1 MLSSADP
8 SYLTVESNFEQVA
21 LKARVRK
28 GLCCR
33 DCIGWLNPCLDCP
46 SSLVPFLFSVSF
58 IQDFHVS
65 MRWQSALFMVI
76 HLTLYSTFFI
86 APKISGN
93 LSFIHGGE
101 RSLTRA
107 WHILG
112 ISFNLVAFLFVF
124 LTEALDL
131 NNLFIF
137 QLNFTM
143 VKLFLQYRI
152 NFDEVMSMR
161 GTLSSSFMIPFCK
174 VHKNELWLTYLLWQL
189 RRRHWYIL
197 ISIKNLWTFWY
208 LGSWFS
214 GLRESENGNRL
225 PLIPHC
231 YCHLSPV

>member
-1 MLSSADP
+1 MVSSADP

-112 ISFNLVAFLFVF
+112 ISFNLVAFLFGPATLASNIVYAIIGIA
-124 LTEALDL
+124 ALIWLIWMLIDRPV
-131 NNLFIF
+131 N
-137 QLNFTM
+137 
-143 VKLFLQYRI
+143 R
-152 NFDEVMSMR
+152 
-161 GTLSSSFMIPFCK
+161 
-174 VHKNELWLTYLLWQL
+174 NE
-189 RRRHWYIL
+189 R
-197 ISIKNLWTFWY
+197 
-208 LGSWFS
+208 
-214 GLRESENGNRL
+214 
-225 PLIPHC
+225 
-231 YCHLSPV
+231 